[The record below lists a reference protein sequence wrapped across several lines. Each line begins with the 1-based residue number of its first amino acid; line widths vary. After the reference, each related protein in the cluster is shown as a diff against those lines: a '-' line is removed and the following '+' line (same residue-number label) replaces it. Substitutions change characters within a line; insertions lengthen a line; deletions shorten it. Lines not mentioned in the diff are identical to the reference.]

1 MISHLKWICNG
12 FGTDVRAANTAW
24 KIKPWKNNLIRMFWR
39 TKIWV
44 SFWAERAVI
53 CAKTSEVMERPHQPG
68 TSLASA
74 AFRSGRHD
82 WEQKQRSLSFHL
94 TWGRKT
100 DRWTDKAGASVST
113 RACSCVQL
121 CAARCPPLASIRT
134 ALTSVLSP
142 LTYMATRNGA
152 KLPLEQPLGPPWILS
167 SLVLPSN
174 SAFSGK

>member
-1 MISHLKWICNG
+1 M
-12 FGTDVRAANTAW
+12 
-24 KIKPWKNNLIRMFWR
+24 KIKPWKNNLIWMFWR
-39 TKIWV
+39 TKIRV
-44 SFWAERAVI
+44 SFWSERAAI
-53 CAKTSEVMERPHQPG
+53 CAKTSEVTERLHQPG

-82 WEQKQRSLSFHL
+82 WERDSAASLFIWHEAE
-94 TWGRKT
+94 RQT
-100 DRWTDKAGASVST
+100 DRRPDKAGASAST
-113 RACSCVQL
+113 RACSSVQL
-121 CAARCPPLASIRT
+121 CAARCPPPASIRT